1 MGPGVP
7 PMVYQAPDDAETD
20 SGGSTMN
27 LVLAFIQN
35 EDADQVTRALLDA
48 DHRVTRINTAGAFLR
63 RGNVT
68 LLVGVEEAKL
78 DEVVELIKGNTQTR
92 DQASPT
98 STGMPAYSAT
108 IFVLD
113 ASRTLRV

>member
-1 MGPGVP
+1 
-7 PMVYQAPDDAETD
+7 
-20 SGGSTMN
+20 MN

-68 LLVGVEEAKL
+68 LLIGVEEAKV
-78 DEVVELIKGNTQTR
+78 DEVVDLIK
-92 DQASPT
+92 D
-98 STGMPAYSAT
+98 STGISKPGLTDQHRHAG
-108 IFVLD
+108 LRRHD
-113 ASRTLRV
+113 LRVGRVAHGEGLTRQHAHSNTIRALCIMQSALLC